1 MNVAGSCG
9 LYFFVCGR
17 TIMEE
22 KIKPG
27 FAGRFANLHDRYP
40 CLLVSAILLLA
51 LIVRVAALLN
61 LKDSIYF
68 DFPLLDEG
76 IYHVWATNIAE
87 GAYQSVS
94 VYEFS
99 PLPAYVIALVYKI
112 FSPDILYVRILNII
126 LGVLTCYLVYR
137 IGEEM
142 ATRLTGLF
150 ACLIAA
156 LYEPFIFYSIVPL
169 KTSLSLF
176 LFALTIYL
184 FVAIL
189 NEKSIVKVFLLG
201 MAAGLM
207 LNVRGNFVIILPLIL
222 VVIFLSIYKDKSS
235 LKLLTAHLAVYMAG
249 LSIAI
254 SPFMVRNYLVS
265 GEIALATSHS
275 GYNFYL
281 GNNLQNPDPYYR
293 PVPFASSSP
302 FEQGVQFTIEASRR
316 SNKKLSS
323 QEASS
328 YWTYQVI
335 KEALERPAAFL
346 WKIFQKALVFFNRF
360 EAGDHYNI
368 GFIGNFVP
376 FFNLPFFSFWLIL
389 PFGMAG
395 MAANIAGS
403 KKSLAVCSIFFLYA
417 FTLITFYTSM
427 RLRVPMLIILIPFA
441 VMGITNILSYIRN
454 WQFNRIVI
462 YTAIAAVF
470 FVIEFL
476 PVQGTND
483 ITAYYNTHAI
493 ILDSKG
499 FEDEAIEYWEKSSRM
514 NKPFSAFANL
524 CLVEKYYRK
533 GDVRKGVSCL
543 DKIPENSF
551 AVASKYELIGDI
563 LVHQRQIK
571 GAILAYKKSLEIN
584 SGQRRTRL
592 KLIKIYDKTDKKKAS
607 EEYEKLKY
615 ISSFYNIF

>member
-1 MNVAGSCG
+1 
-9 LYFFVCGR
+9 
-17 TIMEE
+17 MEE

-27 FAGRFANLHDRYP
+27 FAESFAHLHDRFP

-51 LIVRVAALLN
+51 LIVRVIALLN

-87 GAYQSVS
+87 GTYQSLS

-99 PLPAYVIALVYKI
+99 PLPAYIIALVYKI

-156 LYEPFIFYSIVPL
+156 LYKPFIFYSIVPL

-189 NEKSIVKVFLLG
+189 NKKSIVKVFLLG
-201 MAAGLM
+201 IAAGLM

-222 VVIFLSIYKDKSS
+222 FVIFLNLYKNKSS
-235 LKLLTAHLAVYMAG
+235 LKILTAHLAVYIVG

-265 GEIALATSHS
+265 GEIAPSTSHS
-275 GYNFYL
+275 GFNLYL

-316 SNKKLSS
+316 ANKKLSS

-368 GFIGNFVP
+368 GFISSFVP
-376 FFNLPFFSFWLIL
+376 FFRLPFFSFWLIL

-395 MAANIAGS
+395 MAANIARS
-403 KKSLAVCSIFFLYA
+403 RKSLAVCSIFFLYA

-427 RLRVPMLIILIPFA
+427 RLRAPMLIILIPFA

-454 WQFNRIVI
+454 RQFNRIVI

-533 GDVRKGVSCL
+533 GDVQKAAYYL
-543 DKIPENSF
+543 DKIPDDSF
-551 AVASKYELIGDI
+551 AAASRYELIGDI
-563 LVHQRQIK
+563 MLHEGKVK
-571 GAILAYKKSLEIN
+571 KAISAYKKSLEIN
-584 SGQRRTRL
+584 SGQRKTRL

-615 ISSFYNIF
+615 ISSFYNIFL